1 MLTTT
6 NGCDNIKSRK
16 QPTVVREVTT
26 MKRQNKIY
34 LASTLTV
41 LAAFTTLISLFAMDG
56 ISLQTVI
63 ALVVAAAFGY
73 LTSCFFKVEN
83 ILRKQNAAALRKQR
97 QARAS
102 MAVVRGTAK
111 SAQVA

>member
-1 MLTTT
+1 MTTT
-6 NGCDNIKSRK
+6 DSCDNIKTTK
-16 QPTVVREVTT
+16 QLAVVRGVTT

-41 LAAFTTLISLFAMDG
+41 LAAFLTLICLFAMDG
-56 ISLQTVI
+56 ISVQTVI
-63 ALVVAAAFGY
+63 ALVAAAGFGY

-83 ILRKQNAAALRKQR
+83 ILRKQHAKAIRR
-97 QARAS
+97 QKAARAS
-102 MAVVRGTAK
+102 MTVVCRAEK

>member
-6 NGCDNIKSRK
+6 NSCDNIKSRK
-16 QPTVVREVTT
+16 QPIVVREVTI

-41 LAAFTTLISLFAMDG
+41 LAAFLTLICLFAMNG
-56 ISLQTVI
+56 ISVQTVI
-63 ALVVAAAFGY
+63 ALVAAAGFGY

-83 ILRKQNAAALRKQR
+83 ILRKQHAKAIRKQKD
-97 QARAS
+97 ARAS
-102 MAVVRGTAK
+102 MTVVRKTSK